1 MALIQIRDLRK
12 YYVMGDSV
20 VRALD
25 GVDLDIAAGEFV
37 AITGPSGSGKSTMM
51 HLLGCLDRPNS
62 GSYCLNGVDVS
73 NLDDRRL
80 AQIRNRE
87 IGFVFQTFNL
97 INRTTALDNVGV
109 PLFYARRAD
118 WVKTAQGALD
128 RVGLG
133 HRSSHRPNE
142 LSGGERQRVAI
153 ARAIVN
159 TPHFVL
165 ADEPTGNLDSRTGEQ
180 IMEIFHDL
188 NRQGVTIVLVTH
200 EPDVAMQA
208 RRIVQMRDGK
218 IVADRQTADILRE
231 QGGMS
236 ATQAYA
242 AAMLTPPSAAPPAA
256 PSTAVSGAD
265 QPGSAPG
272 AVATA
277 VARPVQTA
285 ADSPAAAIPAAATPA
300 AYDPEALLSTPK
312 SVAPGAW
319 SSLGLGIL
327 ALLVFLS
334 AFVYSGMSTYFAAK
348 ATGRPIPEV
357 MQEFQQNPP
366 PWMAGVQTTMLV
378 IMAVSVIPGIFAI
391 RLGSRAA
398 GLVRRDGLRWTGSG
412 RANWGRVLGWIPT
425 ALVALSLLL
434 KLAGTVLKAFR

>member
-62 GSYCLNGVDVS
+62 GSYRLNDVDVS

-109 PLFYARRAD
+109 PLFYARKAD
-118 WVKTAQGALD
+118 WVKTAQSALD

-231 QGGMS
+231 QGGVS

-242 AAMLTPPSAAPPAA
+242 AAMLTSTAPVAAPAARPPA
-256 PSTAVSGAD
+256 TAVPAAD
-265 QPGSAPG
+265 QPDTAPA
-272 AVATA
+272 AVAPA
-277 VARPVQTA
+277 VARPMQTA
-285 ADSPAAAIPAAATPA
+285 SGSPAAVTPA
-300 AYDPEALLSTPK
+300 AYDPEALLLAPK
-312 SVAPGAW
+312 QLAPGAW

-334 AFVYSGMSTYFAAK
+334 AFVYSGASTYLAAK

-357 MQEFQQNPP
+357 MQEFQKDPP
-366 PWMAGVQTTMLV
+366 AWMAGVQTTMMV
-378 IMAVSVIPGIFAI
+378 IMCVSVIPGIFAI

-398 GLVRRDGLRWTGSG
+398 ALVRRDGLRWTGRA
-412 RANWGRVLGWIPT
+412 RANWGRVLGWVPT
-425 ALVALSLLL
+425 ALVGLSLLL
-434 KLAGTVLKAFR
+434 KLVGTVLKAFR

>member
-25 GVDLDIAAGEFV
+25 GVDLEIAAGEFV

-62 GSYCLNGVDVS
+62 GSYRLNDVDVS
-73 NLDDRRL
+73 NLDDSRL
-80 AQIRNRE
+80 AHIRNRE

-109 PLFYARRAD
+109 PLFYARKGD
-118 WVKTAQGALD
+118 WRHLARSALD

-133 HRSSHRPNE
+133 HRASHRPNE

-159 TPHFVL
+159 APHFVL
-165 ADEPTGNLDSRTGEQ
+165 ADEPTGNLDSRTGDQ

-218 IVADRQTADILRE
+218 VVADRMTADIVRE
-231 QGGMS
+231 QAGAS
-236 ATQAYA
+236 PTQAYA
-242 AAMLTPPSAAPPAA
+242 AAMLAPTVRPPIAPA
-256 PSTAVSGAD
+256 GA
-265 QPGSAPG
+265 SG
-272 AVATA
+272 AVAA
-277 VARPVQTA
+277 AKSAAGGAPSVAA
-285 ADSPAAAIPAAATPA
+285 SAPAGVAGVGPALDA
-300 AYDPEALLSTPK
+300 ENLLTRKKK
-312 SVAPGAW
+312 SAPGAW
-319 SSLGLGIL
+319 SSLGLGCL
-327 ALLVFLS
+327 ACLVFLG
-334 AFVYSGMSTYFAAK
+334 AFVYMAVSMYSAAA

-357 MQEFQQNPP
+357 MEEFKAKPP
-366 PWMAGVQTTMLV
+366 PWMKDVRNMMLL
-378 IMAVSVIPGIFAI
+378 IFAAALAPSLLAI
-391 RLGSRAA
+391 RFGGRAA
-398 GLVRRDGLRWTGSG
+398 KQVRQNAFEWRGST
-412 RANWGRVLGWIPT
+412 RANTGRVFGWIITILAGLFLLLNIP
-425 ALVALSLLL
+425 SLL
-434 KLAGTVLKAFR
+434 R